1 MSTNVSK
8 EQIQAAR
15 HTDLYDFL
23 VRHHDPDFTH
33 EGDSIKP
40 KNNHSIS
47 VRRGY
52 SGYKDFS
59 TGETGNSVEFL
70 TRHMGYGFVHAVQ
83 ALAGMAAP
91 SLTSPPAATQPDA
104 AGHVPPGFPAPV
116 DGMYRILFAYLTN
129 PKVV

>member
-33 EGDSIKP
+33 EGDSIRP

-59 TGETGNSVEFL
+59 TGDTGKSVEFL
-70 TRHMGYGFVHAVQ
+70 THHMGYGFVHAVQ
-83 ALAGMAAP
+83 ALAGGAAP
-91 SLTSPPAATQPDA
+91 FLAAVHPAATQPNT
-104 AGHVPPGFPAPV
+104 AGHVPAGFPAPV

-129 PKVV
+129 